1 MGNYM
6 TKLFHTNES
15 QKENNELQGVKQ
27 QAATDSSMCTPTL
40 SQKKMLCDPRSVSAG
55 ILRTPIEVILYI

>member
-1 MGNYM
+1 M

-15 QKENNELQGVKQ
+15 QKENELQAVKQ
-27 QAATDSSMCTPTL
+27 QVAIDSSLCTPL